1 MRWSLPAVVA
11 AALHDGAI
19 TLDTFEGDLS
29 DGARELARRIVWQ
42 PLEPNDFPNR
52 FEAELSARRRDGSTL
67 DIRLDDVYGNASR
80 PAATDDVLQKF
91 RANAGRALDE
101 PAVRALE
108 DALMTIDGGG
118 FARLKPLLATNALT
132 RWSEAMQTVR
142 SHHPQRQRDPA
153 GAGRACGRHRD
164 P

>member
-1 MRWSLPAVVA
+1 MCLPWEAKQAASGHQMRWSLPAVVA

-19 TLDTFEGDLS
+19 TLDTFERDLP
-29 DGARELARRIVWQ
+29 DGARDLAQRIVWQ

-80 PAATDDVLQKF
+80 PAAADDVLQKF
-91 RANAGRALDE
+91 RANAARALGG

-108 DALMTIDGGG
+108 DALMTIDGDG
-118 FARLKPLLATNALT
+118 FARLKPLLATK
-132 RWSEAMQTVR
+132 
-142 SHHPQRQRDPA
+142 H
-153 GAGRACGRHRD
+153 
-164 P
+164 